1 MQSPYDFPVE
11 MIHFDYGGIA
21 AYLSGEKGQR
31 DKGHRLSSPYVEI
44 AKAATPF
51 YDWLSVF

>member
-44 AKAATPF
+44 AEAATPF